1 MLCESWKKLCE
12 MLKLIPFCI
21 SAFFIF
27 IALCIAAFFILITLC
42 MASFFISAYEVIG
55 VCVWAWNEL
64 CLCIALRM
72 AVLFIAAYEVI
83 GVCVWALT
91 QVIWVCFWALEQLMR
106 VCFWAW
112 NKLCLW
118 IALCIA
124 YLLIAAC
131 LLVIESVRMGR
142 HFFNFLARFKNTSD
156 DDVSLQPHTPAPG
169 DYTMF
174 ERKDTTSEPL
184 DKGSDDE
191 YEDANSEIDDD
202 ECDDEHED
210 DISKGEQDCICGRR
224 VWRPN
229 PEIEDEKCGD
239 DELTS
244 EKHLRKTVEK
254 HLFHTWQVL
263 NWSEEKLKRR
273 NDTIHKL
280 EVKLQSLKTL
290 EVKLLSL
297 KTCDF

>member
-1 MLCESWKKLCE
+1 MA
-12 MLKLIPFCI
+12 
-21 SAFFIF
+21 AFFTLIT
-27 IALCIAAFFILITLC
+27 LCIAAFFI
-42 MASFFISAYEVIG
+42 SAYKVIG
-55 VCVWAWNEL
+55 VCFWAWNEL
-64 CLCIALRM
+64 CLCIAL
-72 AVLFIAAYEVI
+72 
-83 GVCVWALT
+83 C
-91 QVIWVCFWALEQLMR
+91 
-106 VCFWAW
+106 
-112 NKLCLW
+112 
-118 IALCIA
+118 
-124 YLLIAAC
+124 
-131 LLVIESVRMGR
+131 MGR
-142 HFFNFLARFKNTSD
+142 HFFNFLARFKNT
-156 DDVSLQPHTPAPG
+156 VSPQPRTPAPG
-169 DYTMF
+169 DYTFF
-174 ERKDTTSEPL
+174 ERKDTTSEPF
-184 DKGSDDE
+184 DKGSDDD

-202 ECDDEHED
+202 ECDD
-210 DISKGEQDCICGRR
+210 KGEQDCICGRR

-244 EKHLRKTVEK
+244 EKHRRETVER